1 MNNKEYKAIAKKVAK
16 RFERL
21 QELELKDG
29 NRIKNRVNWFIREY
43 IHKNKLKEF
52 FHEELLP
59 NAETQ
64 IYLLRN
70 KKKIPIM
77 RVGNRVIKTNLIK
90 RLDNLINFLNKKERE
105 KYSFIKKLKDLNLNW
120 KYKFVFDEETG
131 INKLIFKNR
140 YKEYLAIFNPIFYC
154 DMINFQT
161 CEVKTVH
168 DCTENENNLGKWET
182 KGYTIEERNF
192 NKRIYLTIEDL
203 RAMLNQIRKVEDEI
217 YLIIK

>member
-105 KYSFIKKLKDLNLNW
+105 KYSFIKKTQGFKLKL
-120 KYKFVFDEETG
+120 E
-131 INKLIFKNR
+131 I
-140 YKEYLAIFNPIFYC
+140 
-154 DMINFQT
+154 
-161 CEVKTVH
+161 
-168 DCTENENNLGKWET
+168 
-182 KGYTIEERNF
+182 
-192 NKRIYLTIEDL
+192 
-203 RAMLNQIRKVEDEI
+203 QICF
-217 YLIIK
+217 